1 MLIEQKDINK
11 KIYFLENE
19 EEIEKETSESIKI
32 KDEIEEDYDLEVIKG
47 DLMETYIYEDLYR
60 KFDKDDDKSENI
72 EIKNN
77 SNDNFKELN
86 KLNAKLF
93 INNKEF
99 EYNKYFIPKNIGKYI
114 IKLKFNI
121 NLTDCSYM
129 FADCKKYYQNKFY
142 FF

>member
-1 MLIEQKDINK
+1 
-11 KIYFLENE
+11 
-19 EEIEKETSESIKI
+19 
-32 KDEIEEDYDLEVIKG
+32 
-47 DLMETYIYEDLYR
+47 METYIYEDLYR

-129 FADCKKYYQNKFY
+129 FADCKNIIKINFIPFKTKYLTNMVI
-142 FF
+142 FFINVKI